1 MGMFIMLVVLVGVG
15 VAAYMFRDKIMGLF
29 GKKSDPEGDIS
40 DSLEKEFDAMEKKM
54 GDKKPPVVVVPAPVP
69 PVVPV
74 PAPIVAPPVVKP
86 PVVSEID
93 NVQKVDDAEW
103 PVDKDGNPV

>member
-1 MGMFIMLVVLVGVG
+1 MFVMLVVLVGVG

-29 GKKSDPEGDIS
+29 GKKSDPEGEAY
-40 DSLEKEFDAMEKKM
+40 DSLEKEFDDMEKKM
-54 GDKKPPVVVVPAPVP
+54 EDKKPPVVVVPAPVP
-69 PVVPV
+69 VPPVVPV
-74 PAPIVAPPVVKP
+74 PAPVVAPPVVKP
-86 PVVSEID
+86 PVVPEVD